1 MGFVGNMEFSLD
13 FGQYSLWGLYITIGF
28 LILTSLAFVFQW
40 GFRFRL
46 VGVTA
51 FMAVLTGG
59 LFALSLGL
67 FQRVEI
73 PNAAKY
79 NLVYDNGATQAVI
92 AVSTDITPSVL
103 EATLRQAAM
112 DLFSYGRM
120 ATKGEDSLT
129 IRARVQVHQDKKTIP
144 IYLGQIKRSL
154 ARRDDPNPEITIF
167 QDGFARLE
175 SLLSEG

>member
-1 MGFVGNMEFSLD
+1 MEFSLD
-13 FGQYSLWGLYITIGF
+13 FAQYSLWCFYGTISVLF
-28 LILTSLAFVFQW
+28 LTLLAFIFKW

-79 NLVYDNGATQAVI
+79 SLVYDNGATQAVI
-92 AVSTDITPSVL
+92 AVSTDITPPVL
-103 EATLRQAAM
+103 EATLKQAAM

-120 ATKGEDSLT
+120 AIDGEDSLT

-144 IYLGQIKRSL
+144 IYLGQIRRSL
-154 ARRDDPNPEITIF
+154 AKREDPNAEITIF
-167 QDGFARLE
+167 QDAFAKLE

>member
-120 ATKGEDSLT
+120 ATKGRT
-129 IRARVQVHQDKKTIP
+129 V
-144 IYLGQIKRSL
+144 
-154 ARRDDPNPEITIF
+154 
-167 QDGFARLE
+167 
-175 SLLSEG
+175 